1 MQPNL
6 AVKMV
11 PTDEL
16 VPYAGNAKEHPD
28 WQIGQIAASIE
39 QFGFDDPVGIWHNP
53 QGQPVIVEG
62 HGRVLAAKELGI
74 EQVPTIALDHLDDEA
89 RRAYTLAHN
98 KLTTNTGYD
107 ADVLATELDAISGI
121 DMSEFGFDAP
131 TVLEELDAVCD
142 DEPPEPSEVS
152 SRVNSGELWVLGDHI
167 LLCGDATNI
176 EDVAKVL
183 RGGVADLLLTDPP
196 YNVDYVGKTDD
207 ALTIENDNFES
218 DAAFR
223 AFIADSLMACK
234 PHMRD
239 GAAFYLWFATRR
251 TRELFEAC
259 GDAGLEVKQELYWIK
274 QHFTLGRQDYQ
285 WQTEPCLYGWKD
297 GAAHWFAPTRC
308 ETNVIEDKA
317 DLVKMPKADLV
328 KMLERILY
336 GDVQTDALRENRPM
350 RNGEHPTMK
359 PVSLFARLIRNS
371 TQRGEVVLDPFGGSG
386 TTVIAC
392 EQLGRKA
399 RCIELDPHYCDVI
412 IQRWEALTGKTA
424 RRVD

>member
-1 MQPNL
+1 M
-6 AVKMV
+6 
-11 PTDEL
+11 
-16 VPYAGNAKEHPD
+16 
-28 WQIGQIAASIE
+28 WQ
-39 QFGFDDPVGIWHNP
+39 
-53 QGQPVIVEG
+53 
-62 HGRVLAAKELGI
+62 R
-74 EQVPTIALDHLDDEA
+74 
-89 RRAYTLAHN
+89 
-98 KLTTNTGYD
+98 
-107 ADVLATELDAISGI
+107 
-121 DMSEFGFDAP
+121 
-131 TVLEELDAVCD
+131 C
-142 DEPPEPSEVS
+142 
-152 SRVNSGELWVLGDHI
+152 
-167 LLCGDATNI
+167 CG
-176 EDVAKVL
+176 
-183 RGGVADLLLTDPP
+183 GGGADLLLTDPP

-223 AFIADSLMACK
+223 VFIADSLLACK

-412 IQRWEALTGKTA
+412 ITRWEQLTGLAAHKL
-424 RRVD
+424 